1 MPNRTLDGVHT
12 LPCGTT
18 RGGGADMNW
27 AYKKR
32 PIDRQM
38 IRVKFLTGRVIVGQ
52 YFDGFVWVSL
62 QDQPRLEPWHRWE
75 YVSASE

>member
-1 MPNRTLDGVHT
+1 
-12 LPCGTT
+12 
-18 RGGGADMNW
+18 MNW

-52 YFDGFVWVSL
+52 YFDGFVWASL
-62 QDQPRLEPWHRWE
+62 TVHPKLEWWHRWE

>member
-1 MPNRTLDGVHT
+1 MK
-12 LPCGTT
+12 
-18 RGGGADMNW
+18 W

-38 IRVKFLTGRVIVGQ
+38 IRMKTLTGRVIIGQ

-62 QDQPRLEPWHRWE
+62 TVQPKLEPWHRCE
-75 YVSASE
+75 YVSSAE

>member
-1 MPNRTLDGVHT
+1 MK
-12 LPCGTT
+12 
-18 RGGGADMNW
+18 W

-38 IRVKFLTGRVIVGQ
+38 IRMKTLTGRVIIGQ

-62 QDQPRLEPWHRWE
+62 KVQPKLEWWHRWE
-75 YVSASE
+75 YVSAAE